1 MLEKIEKT
9 GDIKKLTPDEYDAL
23 AWEIRRFLIDKVSV
37 KGGHLASNLG
47 AVELTMALHL
57 VFDFRRDR
65 IVWDVGHQ
73 SYVHKILT
81 GRKEGFD
88 HLREYGGMS
97 GFPKK
102 AESRTDCFDTG
113 HSSNSVSAGLG
124 MVYAR
129 DLKKKNYSVIS
140 VIGDGA
146 ATGGMFYEALN
157 NAGRLKTNFIIVLN
171 DNEMS
176 ISPNMSGMA
185 AYLSSLRTATSYNDL
200 KMKVKKRLYRLPQG
214 NSLVNSISQMKDS
227 VKQLFIPEMLFE
239 NLGITY
245 LGPVDG
251 HNIEQ
256 LVQTFEEARRMP
268 RAVLVHVITK
278 KGKGYSWAEQQP
290 DRFHGVGPFNIVTG
304 EPLAAA
310 EKKTWTDVFSDALL
324 REAEYH
330 EELVAVSAAMLS
342 GTGLMPFWARYP
354 SRCFDVGIA
363 EEHAV
368 TFAAGMATGGLLPVV
383 AIYSS
388 FLQRAYDQILEDV
401 CLQKLHVVFAVDRAG
416 IVGADGPTHQGL
428 FDANFL
434 SGMPGMTVIAP
445 KNARELRDALHFAV
459 NEVRGPVAVRYGR
472 GPVSTAFESQEKP
485 FALGSSER
493 LLPGGDATIVAVGA
507 MNEVAGE
514 AIRLLR
520 EKCGLSVGLVNA
532 RFLAPVDTKMLD
544 SCAARGPVITLEEA
558 ERSGGFGERVAA
570 YLAEKQPGTRVN
582 ILAIPDRFVEQG
594 PPDALRKSM
603 GLDPEGVAASVA
615 EFLKSQG
622 SLPAPGR

>member
-9 GDIKKLTPDEYDAL
+9 GDIRKLSPDEYSAL
-23 AWEIRRFLIDKVSV
+23 AWEIRRFLVDKVSV

-129 DLKKKNYSVIS
+129 DLQKKNYSVIS

-157 NAGRLKTNFIIVLN
+157 NAGRLKSNFIIVLN

-176 ISPNMSGMA
+176 ISPNLSGMA

-200 KMKVKKRLYRLPQG
+200 KMKVKRRLARLPQG
-214 NSLVNSISQMKDS
+214 ESLVSSISQVKGS

-251 HNIEQ
+251 HNTEQ
-256 LVQTFEEARRMP
+256 MVQIFREARRMSK
-268 RAVLVHVITK
+268 AVLVHVITK
-278 KGKGYSWAEQQP
+278 KGKGYPWAEQEP
-290 DRFHGVGPFNIVTG
+290 DRFHGVGPFNAVTG
-304 EPLAAA
+304 QALET
-310 EKKTWTDVFSDALL
+310 EKKETWTDVFSRTIL
-324 REAEYH
+324 REAESH
-330 EELVAVSAAMLS
+330 PELVAVTAAMLS

-354 SRCFDVGIA
+354 ARCFDVGIA

-368 TFAAGMATGGLLPVV
+368 TFAAGMASGGLLPVV
-383 AIYSS
+383 AVYSS
-388 FLQRAYDQILEDV
+388 FLQRAYDQIVEDV

-428 FDANFL
+428 FDAGFL
-434 SGMPGMTVIAP
+434 SQMPGMTVIAP
-445 KNARELRDALHFAV
+445 KNGRELADALHFAI
-459 NEVRGPVAVRYGR
+459 NECRGPVAVRYGR
-472 GPVSTAFESQEKP
+472 GAASTAFAGQAKP
-485 FALGSSER
+485 FAMGTSER
-493 LLPGGDATIVAVGA
+493 LLPGSDGTIFAVGG
-507 MNEVAGE
+507 MVETAGE
-514 AIRLLR
+514 AVRLLK
-520 EKCGLSVGLVNA
+520 EQYALSVGLVNV
-532 RFLAPVDTKMLD
+532 RFVKPMDEKMLD
-544 SCAARGPVITLEEA
+544 LCADRGPVITLEEA
-558 ERSGGFGERVAA
+558 EKTSGYGQRAAA
-570 YLAEKQPGTRVN
+570 YLAEHHPGTPVRV
-582 ILAIPDRFVEQG
+582 LAVRDTFVEQG
-594 PPDALRKSM
+594 TPGQLRKM
-603 GLDPEGVAASVA
+603 LGLDPEGIASSVA
-615 EFLKSQG
+615 HFLKKESV
-622 SLPAPGR
+622 

>member
-9 GDIKKLTPDEYDAL
+9 GDIKKLSPDEYDAL
-23 AWEIRRFLIDKVSV
+23 AWDIRRFLVDKVSV

-57 VFDFRRDR
+57 VFDFRRDK

-102 AESRTDCFDTG
+102 AESRTDSFDTG

-129 DLKKKNYSVIS
+129 DLQKRNYSVIS

-214 NSLVNSISQMKDS
+214 PNLVSSISQMKDS

-239 NLGITY
+239 NLGLTY

-251 HNIEQ
+251 HNTEQ
-256 LVQTFEEARRMP
+256 LIQIFQEARRMP
-268 RAVLVHVITK
+268 KAVLVHVITK
-278 KGKGYSWAEQQP
+278 KGKGYSWAEQEP
-290 DRFHGVGPFNIVTG
+290 DRFHGVGPFSIVTG
-304 EPLAAA
+304 KPLAHSS
-310 EKKTWTDVFSDALL
+310 KKSWTDVFSQALL
-324 REAEYH
+324 HEAEDH
-330 EELVAVSAAMLS
+330 PELVAVTAAMLS

-368 TFAAGMATGGLLPVV
+368 TFAAGMAAGGMLPVV
-383 AIYSS
+383 CIYSS
-388 FLQRAYDQILEDV
+388 FLQRAYDQLLEDV

-416 IVGADGPTHQGL
+416 IVGADGSTHQGL

-434 SGMPGMTVIAP
+434 CEMPGMTVIAP
-445 KNARELRDALHFAV
+445 KNARELMDALHFAI
-459 NEVRGPVAVRYGR
+459 NDCKGPVAVRYGR
-472 GPVSTAFESQEKP
+472 GSASEVFSGQEKP
-485 FALGSSER
+485 FALGCSER
-493 LLPGGDATIVAVGA
+493 LLPGRDATIIAVGG
-507 MNEVAGE
+507 MNEIASE
-514 AIRLLR
+514 AINILR
-520 EKCGLSVGLVNA
+520 KNYDLSIGLINA
-532 RFLAPVDTKMLD
+532 RFLKPLDEKMLD
-544 SCAARGPVITLEEA
+544 VCADRGPVITLEEA
-558 ERSGGFGERVAA
+558 EANGGFGQRAA
-570 YLAEKQPGTRVN
+570 SYLAEHHPGTRVK
-582 ILAIPDRFVEQG
+582 ILAIDDVFVEQG
-594 PPDALRKSM
+594 SPDELRRAL
-603 GLDPEGVAASVA
+603 GLDPQGVADSIA
-615 EFLKSQG
+615 EFLQ
-622 SLPAPGR
+622 P